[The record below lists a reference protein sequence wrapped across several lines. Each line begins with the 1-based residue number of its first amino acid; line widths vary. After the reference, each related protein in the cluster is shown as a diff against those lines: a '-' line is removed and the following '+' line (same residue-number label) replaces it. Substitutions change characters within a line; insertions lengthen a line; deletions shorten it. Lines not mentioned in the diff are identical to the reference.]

1 MNFKLSNLV
10 AATLAGSMLMGFG
23 ANAMADTTDD
33 IVNALVAKGVLTEE
47 EGALLQRGRTG
58 EKEAAAEKK
67 LTSVSGKI
75 KDGAIGL
82 ESGDGKNSIALTGR
96 VQFDYR
102 NSDIDDFSKVNE
114 GVGTA
119 FSRDIDTSSAADQFE
134 IRRARIGVK
143 GKLYEHFDY
152 EVVTNVVGSSAN
164 LVDVAYINAGMF
176 KPVQLKLGQFKQ
188 PFNLEEYGTSSNNI
202 DFQERAYMNQI
213 TPGKK
218 IGAMVHGVPGT
229 GLTYSAS
236 VYQQNNFGETDSQ
249 TDGKGFA
256 GRATINFAEL
266 AGWKESI
273 FHVGLAGFDSE
284 YGLVPATSNNTSEV
298 ASSTTRGTIFGFR
311 SGGRGLN
318 NAYRAQ
324 IAGDSLAASCVAD
337 AGAAAANGCAINTRL
352 VSTTA
357 YGANSATSAEVQNKA
372 FGLETIAA
380 YGPFKFQGEY
390 MKSQFDAKHE
400 NTGNRVEADVKT
412 YYAEALWLITGEN
425 YADAYK
431 NGGWSSIKP
440 KSIFDI
446 TTGNGKGAWELG
458 LRYDRFDVDNTS
470 IVGSTNSR
478 FQGATSNQVA
488 SALNTNNTV
497 GKDKTEGGAKTYTAG
512 IKWILNPN
520 MRVLLN
526 YSHTKFDT
534 EFRPI
539 DVRAQAANNASV
551 KTVDSEDLVMLRTQL
566 SF

>member
-1 MNFKLSNLV
+1 MNFKVRSLV

-23 ANAMADTTDD
+23 ANAMADSTDD
-33 IVNALVAKGVLTEE
+33 ILNALIAKGVLTEE
-47 EGALLQRGRTG
+47 EGALLQKGRTG
-58 EKEAAAEKK
+58 EKEAAEAKK
-67 LTSVSGKI
+67 KTAVSGKI
-75 KDGAIGL
+75 KDGAISF

-102 NSDIDDFSKVNE
+102 NSDIDNFSTVSE

-119 FSRDIDTSSAADQFE
+119 FSRDLDTSSAADQFE
-134 IRRARIGVK
+134 MRRARIGVK

-152 EVVTNVVGSSAN
+152 EVVTNVIGSSAN

-229 GLTYSAS
+229 GLTYAAS

-256 GRATINFAEL
+256 GRATINFAEI
-266 AGWKESI
+266 AGWKESV
-273 FHVGLAGFDSE
+273 FHIGAAGFDSE

-298 ASSTTRGTIFGFR
+298 ASTTTRGTIFGFR

-318 NAYRAQ
+318 NIYRAQ
-324 IAGDSLAASCVAD
+324 IAGDSVIT
-337 AGAAAANGCAINTRL
+337 NPE
-352 VSTTA
+352 
-357 YGANSATSAEVQNKA
+357 YGINSATSAEVNNKA
-372 FGLETIAA
+372 YGLEAIAA
-380 YGPFKFQGEY
+380 YGPFKLQGEF
-390 MKSQFDAKHE
+390 MNSQFDASHA
-400 NTGNRVEADVKT
+400 NTGNRVEAEVQT
-412 YYAEALWLITGEN
+412 FYAEALWLITGEN

-440 KSIFDI
+440 KTPFDI
-446 TTGNGKGAWELG
+446 ETGKGKGALEIG
-458 LRYDRFDVDNTS
+458 LRYDEFQVRDAN

-478 FQGATSNQVA
+478 FQGAADGLATANVNTSTYTGA
-488 SALNTNNTV
+488 AGTNPDNAN
-497 GKDKTEGGAKTYTAG
+497 GGAKTYTAG

-526 YSHTKFDT
+526 YSHTKFDNA
-534 EFRPI
+534 FRPI
-539 DVRAQAANNASV
+539 DVRAQAGNNASV
-551 KTVDSEDLVMLRTQL
+551 ATVDSEDLIMLRTQL

>member
-1 MNFKLSNLV
+1 MNFKLSHLV

-96 VQFDYR
+96 LHFDYR
-102 NSDIDDFSKVNE
+102 DSDINDYSKVSE

-119 FSRDIDTSSAADQFE
+119 FSRDTDTKGTADQFE
-134 IRRARIGVK
+134 IRRARLGVK

-164 LVDVAYINAGMF
+164 LVDVAYVNAGMF

-188 PFNLEEYGTSSNNI
+188 PFNLEDYGTSSNNI

-213 TPGKK
+213 SPSKK
-218 IGAMVHGVPGT
+218 VGAMVHGVPT
-229 GLTYSAS
+229 AGLTYAAS
-236 VYQQNNFGETDSQ
+236 VYQQNNFGETDSA
-249 TDGKGFA
+249 TDGKGFG

-266 AGWKESI
+266 AGWKESV

-284 YGLVPATSNNTSEV
+284 YGLVPASSGNTSGS
-298 ASSTTRGTIFGFR
+298 ASVDTRGTVFGFR
-311 SGGRGLN
+311 SGGRGMN
-318 NAYRAQ
+318 NVYRAQ
-324 IAGDSLAASCVAD
+324 IGGDALSTASYH
-337 AGAAAANGCAINTRL
+337 T
-352 VSTTA
+352 S
-357 YGANSATSAEVQNKA
+357 SATSAEVQNKA
-372 FGLETIAA
+372 YGLEGIAA

-400 NTGNRVEADVKT
+400 NTGNKLEADVKT
-412 YYAEALWLITGEN
+412 FYAEALWMITGEN

-431 NGGWSSIKP
+431 NGGWGSIKP
-440 KSIFDI
+440 KSVFDI
-446 TTGNGKGAWELG
+446 TSGNGKGAWELG
-458 LRYDRFDVDNTS
+458 LRYDEFEVDNASLTR
-470 IVGSTNSR
+470 GTTTTSR
-478 FQGATSNQVA
+478 FQGAVDGFATSGTAN
-488 SALNTNNTV
+488 LNTSGYV
-497 GKDKTEGGAKTYTAG
+497 GNASGAGSNSKDADGGAKTYTAG

-526 YSHTKFDT
+526 YSHTKFDNA
-534 EFRPI
+534 FRPI
-539 DVRAQAANNASV
+539 DVQAKAATNSNV
-551 KTVDSEDLVMLRTQL
+551 KTVDSEDLIMLRTQL

>member
-1 MNFKLSNLV
+1 MNYKLRSLV
-10 AATLAGSMLMGFG
+10 AATLAGSFLAGLG
-23 ANAMADTTDD
+23 TNAMADSTED

-47 EGALLQRGRTG
+47 EGALLQKGRSG
-58 EKEAAAEKK
+58 EKEAAEEKK
-67 LTSVSGKI
+67 KTAISGKI

-82 ESGDGKNSIALTGR
+82 ESGDGKNSIQLTGR
-96 VQFDYR
+96 VHFDYR
-102 NSDIDDFSKVNE
+102 NSDIDDFSKVKETTGKAYN
-114 GVGTA
+114 
-119 FSRDIDTSSAADQFE
+119 RDTDTSSGADQFE
-134 IRRARIGVK
+134 LRRARIGVK

-152 EVVTNVVGSSAN
+152 ELVTNVVGSSAN

-202 DFQERAYMNQI
+202 DFQERAYINQI

-229 GLTYSAS
+229 GLTYAAS

-249 TDGKGFA
+249 TDGKGFG
-256 GRATINFAEL
+256 GRATINFAEI

-284 YGLVPATSNNTSEV
+284 YGLVPATSNNTSEA
-298 ASSTTRGTIFGFR
+298 ASTTTRGTLFSFR
-311 SGGRGLN
+311 SAGRGQN
-318 NAYRAQ
+318 NIYRAQ
-324 IAGDSLAASCVAD
+324 IAGDTALT
-337 AGAAAANGCAINTRL
+337 AG
-352 VSTTA
+352 
-357 YGANSATSAEVQNKA
+357 YGTNSATSAEVQNKA
-372 FGLETIAA
+372 YGLEAIAA

-390 MKSQFDAKHE
+390 MKSDFDAKHQ
-400 NTGNRVEADVKT
+400 NTGNRVQADVKT
-412 YYAEALWLITGEN
+412 FYVEGLWLLTGEN
-425 YADAYK
+425 YSDAYK
-431 NGGWSSIKP
+431 NGGWGSIKP
-440 KSIFDI
+440 KSLFDI

-458 LRYDRFDVDNTS
+458 LRYDEFNVDNTS

-488 SALNTNNTV
+488 SALNTNNSV
-497 GKDKTEGGAKTYTAG
+497 GKDKTDGGAKTYTVG

-526 YSHTKFDT
+526 YSHTKFDNA
-534 EFRPI
+534 FRPI
-539 DVRAQAANNASV
+539 DIKTPTAGNNSDV
-551 KTVDSEDLVMLRTQL
+551 KTIDSEDLIMLRTQL

>member
-1 MNFKLSNLV
+1 MNFKLRSLV

-23 ANAMADTTDD
+23 ANAMADSTDD
-33 IVNALVAKGVLTEE
+33 ILNALIAKGILTEE
-47 EGALLQRGRTG
+47 EGALLQKGRTG

-67 LTSVSGKI
+67 KTAVSGKI
-75 KDGAIGL
+75 KDGAISF

-102 NSDIDDFSKVNE
+102 NSNIDDFSTAPE
-114 GVGTA
+114 AVGTA
-119 FSRDIDTSSAADQFE
+119 FSRDTDTSSAADQFE

-152 EVVTNVVGSSAN
+152 EVVTNVIGSSAN

-229 GLTYSAS
+229 GLTYAAS
-236 VYQQNNFGETDSQ
+236 VFQQNNFGETDSQ
-249 TDGKGFA
+249 SDGKGFA
-256 GRATINFAEL
+256 GRATINFAEI
-266 AGWKESI
+266 AGWKESV
-273 FHVGLAGFDSE
+273 FHIGAAGFDSE
-284 YGLVPATSNNTSEV
+284 YGLTPASSANTSGT
-298 ASSTTRGTIFGFR
+298 ASADTRGTVFSFR

-324 IAGDSLAASCVAD
+324 IGGDALP
-337 AGAAAANGCAINTRL
+337 
-352 VSTTA
+352 TA
-357 YGANSATSAEVQNKA
+357 TYHTSSPTSAEVQNKA
-372 FGLETIAA
+372 YGLEGIAA
-380 YGPFKFQGEY
+380 YGPFKFQTEY
-390 MKSQFDAKHE
+390 MKSQFDAQHQ
-400 NTGNRVEADVKT
+400 NTGNKLEADVKT
-412 YYAEALWLITGEN
+412 FYVEALWMMSGEN

-431 NGGWSSIKP
+431 NGGWGSIKP

-446 TTGNGKGAWELG
+446 ETGKGKGAWELG
-458 LRYDRFDVDNTS
+458 LRYDEFKVDNASLTR
-470 IVGSTNSR
+470 GTTTTSR
-478 FQGATSNQVA
+478 FQGAAAGLATTNVNTSTYTGA
-488 SALNTNNTV
+488 AGTNPDNAN
-497 GKDKTEGGAKTYTAG
+497 GGAKTYTAG

-526 YSHTKFDT
+526 YSHTKFDNA
-534 EFRPI
+534 FKPI
-539 DVRAQAANNASV
+539 DVQAKAADNSAV
-551 KTVDSEDLVMLRTQL
+551 KTVDSEDLIMLRTQL